1 MASTNKTTN
10 YELSQ
15 FIGTDK
21 PAWLADYNSDMSK
34 IDTGINT
41 AQSTATGA
49 DGKADSANT
58 AIGTL
63 ANLNTQDKTSVVNAI
78 NETNTNATTA
88 QNTANTANG
97 AINTLT
103 TKLTLN
109 QIKENL
115 TVTSNLGTV
124 SLNDVKIVH
133 NSDGSLAKVYG
144 TINITNVSGATAD
157 VNVTI
162 AGTGLYPTNSFTVNG
177 CELVSVITTGNTIE
191 SVLGSYNVNSDGT
204 ITLTQKRYTN
214 TSAISIQFIACLLF
228 VEDFGD

>member
-1 MASTNKTTN
+1 MASTNKTSH

-15 FIGTDK
+15 FLGTDK
-21 PAWLADYNSDMSK
+21 PAWLTDYNSDMTK
-34 IDTGINT
+34 IDAGINT

-63 ANLNTQDKTSVVNAI
+63 TNLNTQDKTSVVAAI
-78 NETNTNATTA
+78 NEANTNATTA
-88 QNTANTANG
+88 QNTANSADG
-97 AINTLT
+97 KISTLT
-103 TKLTLN
+103 TKLTLD

-133 NSDGSLAKVYG
+133 NSDASMAKIYG
-144 TINITNVSGATAD
+144 TVNITNVSGATAD

-162 AGTGLYPTNSFTVNG
+162 AGTGLYPTASFTVNG
-177 CELVSVITTGNTIE
+177 CQLISVITTSNEIQ
-191 SVLGSYNVNSDGT
+191 SVLGSYDINSDGT
-204 ITLTQKRYTN
+204 ITFTRKRYTN
-214 TSAISIQFIACLLF
+214 TSAISFQFIACLLF